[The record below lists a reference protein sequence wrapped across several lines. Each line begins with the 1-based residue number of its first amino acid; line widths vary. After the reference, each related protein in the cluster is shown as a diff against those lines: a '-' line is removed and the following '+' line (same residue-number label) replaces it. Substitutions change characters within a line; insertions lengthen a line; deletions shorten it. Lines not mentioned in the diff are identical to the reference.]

1 MSFSSQNKVKA
12 EGGMSSMT
20 DLVFLLLIFFI
31 ILSTMSAKPT
41 LNVDLPSN
49 SNKSKT
55 SKKSN
60 VFEVAVSAD
69 NLYFIDNK
77 KSKFYTLEE
86 IIPVLD
92 SKMAAQEEKK
102 IKISGDKAADYEH
115 VFKLIALSKDREW
128 KPVLIYK
135 D

>member
-49 SNKSKT
+49 SNKAPT
-55 SKKSN
+55 SKRSD

-86 IIPVLD
+86 IIPILD
-92 SKMAAQEEKK
+92 SKMSEQTDKK
-102 IKISGDKAADYEH
+102 IKISGDKAADYEF